1 MRAKLTPAVVEK
13 VTDEKKSVFIW
24 DSTLPGFGLMVTA
37 AGHRSWRVQY
47 KQHGVSRRR
56 NL

>member
-1 MRAKLTPAVVEK
+1 MRAKLTLAVVEK
-13 VTDEKKSVFIW
+13 VTDETKPVFIW
-24 DSTLPGFGLMVTA
+24 DTTLPGFGLMVTA
-37 AGHRSWRVQY
+37 AGHRSWPVQY